1 MKTGSHPAASVQL
14 DAMGWLT
21 VEVPDPP
28 PHPVSINNEVA
39 SNANSDRVK
48 ASGFMIVLPGKTVKK
63 TAWEQ

>member
-1 MKTGSHPAASVQL
+1 MKTEPQPAASLQL
-14 DAMGWLT
+14 DATGWVI
-21 VEVPDPP
+21 VEGPEPP

-48 ASGFMIVLPGKTVKK
+48 ASGFMIVLPEKTVKK